1 LTGTEDKAGRVS
13 TVSLNRDDIAA
24 AEEKSEHRLV
34 KPGRRYGHG
43 GHGIVST
50 VSLNRDE
57 MAGAEDTGWMPQWRI
72 VSTVSLNRDEGMSA
86 EDATWENQH
95 RL

>member
-1 LTGTEDKAGRVS
+1 ML
-13 TVSLNRDDIAA
+13 
-24 AEEKSEHRLV
+24 
-34 KPGRRYGHG
+34 
-43 GHGIVST
+43 ST

-57 MAGAEDTGWMPQWRI
+57 MAGAEDTGWMPQWRV

>member
-1 LTGTEDKAGRVS
+1 MVHLEDTTVRSAPGGYGGQAELTGIEDKAR
-13 TVSLNRDDIAA
+13 
-24 AEEKSEHRLV
+24 E
-34 KPGRRYGHG
+34 
-43 GHGIVST
+43 VST

-57 MAGAEDTGWMPQWRI
+57 MAGAEDTGWIPQWRI
-72 VSTVSLNRDEGMSA
+72 VGTVSLNRDEGMSA